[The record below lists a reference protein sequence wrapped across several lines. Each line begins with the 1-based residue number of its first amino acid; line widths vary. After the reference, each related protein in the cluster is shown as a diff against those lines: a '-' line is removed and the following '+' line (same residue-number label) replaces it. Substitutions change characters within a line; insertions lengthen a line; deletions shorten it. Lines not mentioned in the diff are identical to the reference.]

1 MATIIAAGAASCAGY
16 FIGTLALGSHKQRA
30 VRRVGGV
37 RVAPPHQAARGGYSG
52 YAHTP
57 TTVTAATGGTLP
69 APKRCIPGQCM
80 LCESW
85 YQHGDV
91 VAKLYC
97 GHVFHRTCL
106 ETVCRQTVY
115 ENFRCTCRACRGLSW
130 VTRFAVTELNQPVEP
145 SVPPLHPLTP
155 PPPPLRAPER
165 VCVQLPRRHPPVP
178 VAKIRAAPPP
188 PPPPPPPPQDVENE
202 DGEEDEVPT
211 VVAPGAPVTPFCL
224 VTTPARNCG
233 WPSCSLCACDD
244 CAVGGDGNCIT
255 CGRCACYACTYSAC
269 ECCCRCVVN
278 FGKK

>member
-16 FIGTLALGSHKQRA
+16 FIGTLALGSHKPKPRH
-30 VRRVGGV
+30 
-37 RVAPPHQAARGGYSG
+37 PPHLPQPVRLPGGYARGYPQTSFT
-52 YAHTP
+52 AV
-57 TTVTAATGGTLP
+57 TTATTATLP

-106 ETVCRQTVY
+106 ETVCRQPVY

-130 VTRFAVTELNQPVEP
+130 VTRFAVTELKQPVEP
-145 SVPPLHPLTP
+145 SVPPLHPLVPPPHARRLPSPPTPPSPPRARP
-155 PPPPLRAPER
+155 PPPATPATPTPPCPED
-165 VCVQLPRRHPPVP
+165 
-178 VAKIRAAPPP
+178 K
-188 PPPPPPPPQDVENE
+188 
-202 DGEEDEVPT
+202 EEDIGEQHLQTQPQ
-211 VVAPGAPVTPFCL
+211 PPVTPFCL
-224 VTTPARNCG
+224 AATPARNGG
-233 WPSCSLCACDD
+233 WPSCSLCACAE
-244 CAVGGDGNCIT
+244 CATGGDGNCVT

>member
-16 FIGTLALGSHKQRA
+16 FIGTLALGSQKQPRP
-30 VRRVGGV
+30 VR
-37 RVAPPHQAARGGYSG
+37 RVAPPHQAVRGGYSG

-57 TTVTAATGGTLP
+57 TTVTAATGWTLP
-69 APKRCIPGQCM
+69 TPKRCIPGQCM

-130 VTRFAVTELNQPVEP
+130 VTRFAVTELRVPVEP

-155 PPPPLRAPER
+155 PVPPAAPKRDR
-165 VCVQLPRRHPPVP
+165 VCVQLSRRRAVP
-178 VAKIRAAPPP
+178 VAKVRAAPPP
-188 PPPPPPPPQDVENE
+188 PPPPTPPPPQDVVENNNN
-202 DGEEDEVPT
+202 DEEDQVIT
-211 VVAPGAPVTPFCL
+211 VVPPAAPVTPFCL
-224 VTTPARNCG
+224 TGTPARNSG
-233 WPSCSLCACDD
+233 WPSCSLCACGD